1 MKTLPVALQVY
12 SVRDDANNDFVK
24 TMQDVKLM
32 GYDGVELAGLYGH
45 SPEQIR
51 EILKEIGLVPISAHV
66 PYDAFAQDLQGT
78 IQTYLTIGC
87 KYVAIPYLFED
98 SRYGTEKFKEFMKF
112 LPTIAKACKQAGLT
126 LLYHNHDFE
135 FKKTDEGEFVL
146 DYIFRSVPAEEL
158 QVELDTCWAKFSGVD
173 PVGYLKKYSGRCPIV
188 HLKDYNGADP
198 FEFRALGR
206 GVQNVQAIIKEAAEI
221 GSEWVVVEQDQHY
234 GYTPMEDA
242 RISRV
247 YLRELG
253 W

>member
-12 SVRDDANNDFVK
+12 SIRDEAGSDFVK

-51 EILKEIGLVPISAHV
+51 DILKEIGLVPISAHV
-66 PYDAFAQDLQGT
+66 PYEAFAQDLQGT
-78 IQTYLTIGC
+78 IQSYLTIGC
-87 KYVAIPYLFED
+87 KYVAIPYLLED
-98 SRYGTEKFKEFMKF
+98 SRYGTEKFKEFIKY
-112 LPTIAKACKQAGLT
+112 LPVIAKACRQAGLT

-135 FKKTDEGEFVL
+135 FLKTEEGEYVL
-146 DYIFRSVPAEEL
+146 DYIFNSVPADEL
-158 QVELDTCWAKFSGVD
+158 KVELDTCWAKFAGVD
-173 PVGYLKKYSGRCPIV
+173 PCAYLRKYTGRCPVV
-188 HLKDYNGADP
+188 HLKDYNGAEP

-206 GVQNVQAIIKEAAEI
+206 GVQDVPAILKEAI
-221 GSEWVVVEQDQHY
+221 NVGSEWVVVEQDRHY
-234 GYTPMEDA
+234 GYTPMEDT

-247 YLRELG
+247 YLKELG